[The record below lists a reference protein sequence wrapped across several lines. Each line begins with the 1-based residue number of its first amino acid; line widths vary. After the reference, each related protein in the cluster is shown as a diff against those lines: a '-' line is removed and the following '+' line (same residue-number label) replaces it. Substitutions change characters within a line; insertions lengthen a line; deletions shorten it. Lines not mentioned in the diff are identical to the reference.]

1 MRDVHTFA
9 RGMAKGRIESVK
21 ASRSTIR
28 IRPATAADKPF
39 IRAELRKWWGDETVV
54 VRGEIYHPA
63 DYEGLIAEW
72 NNAEAGLILLR
83 FESELCEIMSL
94 STSDE
99 SPPIGSELVD
109 AAIEMAREKGARK
122 MIVVTTNDNIS
133 ALRFY
138 QQLGFTIREWRMN
151 AVERS
156 RAIKPKIP
164 REGNYH
170 IPIRDEIELELII

>member
-1 MRDVHTFA
+1 
-9 RGMAKGRIESVK
+9 MAKAQTESVR
-21 ASRSTIR
+21 ASPSAIR
-28 IRPATAADKPF
+28 VRPATAADKPF

-54 VRGEIYHPA
+54 LRGEIYHPA
-63 DYEGLIAEW
+63 EYEGFIAEYDS
-72 NNAEAGLILLR
+72 AEAGLILLR
-83 FESELCEIMSL
+83 FEGKRSEIMSL
-94 STSDE
+94 SASDE
-99 SPPIGSELVD
+99 SPPISSKLVA
-109 AAIEMAREKGARK
+109 AAINRAREKGAQK

-138 QQLGFTIREWRMN
+138 QQLGFTIRDWRMN